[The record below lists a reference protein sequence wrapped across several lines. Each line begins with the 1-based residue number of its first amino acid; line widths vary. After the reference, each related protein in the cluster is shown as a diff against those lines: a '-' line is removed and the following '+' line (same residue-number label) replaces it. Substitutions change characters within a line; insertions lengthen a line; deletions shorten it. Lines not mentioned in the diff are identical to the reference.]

1 MSGSATKRQSF
12 LWGIMS
18 MKKALLGTTA
28 IVGASLLAANPVA
41 AKPVVNIG
49 GAMDFQVGWTSQ
61 DREGWSPTPG
71 GTIGPSTERGYSF
84 FQKTNILIN
93 ASDVTDLG
101 MKWDFRVK
109 LNADAD
115 GGPGASN
122 GLKNGKARDASDAVT
137 LALSDFWGQVTVG
150 ADHPVYDRMT
160 YGSGDAVGAA
170 GTGGVDGN
178 WARWFNYKSVKNQ
191 RFEDGATTHDSTT
204 SSKIQYVT
212 PRIAGFQA
220 GVTYALDSLTIGRF
234 RSAVDNAGN
243 AAGKERDW
251 WSGALTYNNKFGG
264 FDVGLSA
271 DLEENGNNDPARKNG
286 LSGSFGTLVGI
297 DSWKFGA
304 RWSKKFRDGETLST
318 DTNTEFDMYDLGVGY
333 EIGPWAMGV
342 SYMHENEGSLNSTGT
357 DTQDT
362 WALSGTYSMGGGL
375 QLYTELFHNKDKAGS
390 PTANLAS
397 NNEGTGLIS
406 GVRVKF

>member
-1 MSGSATKRQSF
+1 M
-12 LWGIMS
+12 
-18 MKKALLGTTA
+18 
-28 IVGASLLAANPVA
+28 
-41 AKPVVNIG
+41 VNIG
-49 GAMDFQVGWTSQ
+49 GALDFQIGWTSQ

-84 FQKTNILIN
+84 FQRTNLNIS

-101 MKWDFRVK
+101 MKWDFKVK

-137 LALSDFWGQVTVG
+137 LALSDSWGQVTVG

-160 YGSGDAVGAA
+160 FGSGDAVGAA

-178 WARWFNYKSVKNQ
+178 WARWFNYKSISNQ

-212 PRIAGFQA
+212 PRIEGFQA
-220 GVTYALDSLTIGRF
+220 GVTYALDSFTIGRF
-234 RSAVDNAGN
+234 RQETANTGT
-243 AAGKERDW
+243 AAGTEQDW
-251 WSGALTYNNKFGG
+251 WSGALTYVNKFDG
-264 FDVGLSA
+264 FDLGLSA
-271 DLEENGNNDPARKNG
+271 DLEENSNNDPARRNG
-286 LSGSFGTLVGI
+286 LSGSFGSLIGYG
-297 DSWKFGA
+297 DWKLGA

-318 DTNTEFDMYDLGVGY
+318 DTNAGFAMYDIGLGYV
-333 EIGPWAMGV
+333 IGPWSLGV
-342 SYMHENEGSLNSTGT
+342 SYMHEDEGALNSTGT
-357 DTQDT
+357 DTQNT
-362 WALSGTYSMGGGL
+362 WALSGTYNMGAGL
-375 QLYTELFHNKDKAGS
+375 QLYSELFHNKDKAGS

-406 GVRVKF
+406 GVRLKF